1 MEDLGEKKTQETVS
15 NVCHLFVSSHNPYHA
30 ELHADVNRK
39 SQFMLHDLILQQNAW
54 NQQFSKGWLLLS
66 L

>member
-1 MEDLGEKKTQETVS
+1 MEDLGEEKTQETVS

-39 SQFMLHDLILQQNAW
+39 IPVYVAW
-54 NQQFSKGWLLLS
+54 SYFATKCMESTVL
-66 L
+66 